1 MNDRTSPKII
11 ASELKATTTTI
22 ATTTTTIQ
30 SPKASV
36 CFKLT
41 EFEFFM
47 PTYKQRHG
55 LTWMWGPVSFLLM
68 FVYAVV

>member
-11 ASELKATTTTI
+11 ASELKATTTT
-22 ATTTTTIQ
+22 TTTIQ
-30 SPKASV
+30 SHKASV

-55 LTWMWGPVSFLLM
+55 LTWMWGPVSFLLL